1 VAINRVLIVR
11 LGALGDIIH
20 ALPVVAAL
28 REARPGV
35 AIDWLANA
43 KHRAILDLVP
53 TIDRR
58 VFLGPRPAG
67 ASAPSAPDTF
77 LGASGLVRAI
87 RSLRAA
93 RYDVA
98 LDLQGLG
105 KSAILARASGAR
117 RVVGFP
123 SGHLRE
129 AWARPFYGEV
139 SDPSGTVHVIDKNLS
154 LVRAI
159 GVTVT
164 DRAATL
170 DAGWFPITVPDS
182 SIVETVTRLLPLA
195 SGGRFALINP
205 GGGWPNKRWPTA
217 RLAAVASMLAARH
230 RLASIV
236 LWGPGEERLASAVVA
251 AAGGSAA
258 MAPPTSI
265 AAMLSLAKAAQL
277 IVSGDTGPLHLAAAV
292 GTPVVGIYGPTSP
305 RRNGPWNLEDVSLSR
320 FDDCV
325 CHHKRHCR
333 RTSSCLLD
341 IGVDE
346 VVAAIDRRLASRTP
360 TP

>member
-28 REARPGV
+28 REACPGV
-35 AIDWLANA
+35 AIDWLAKA

-53 TIDRR
+53 AIDRR
-58 VFLGPRPAG
+58 WFLGPRTTG
-67 ASAPSAPDTF
+67 ASASPAPDTF
-77 LGASGLVRAI
+77 LGASGLVRAV
-87 RSLRAA
+87 RALRGA

-105 KSAILARASGAR
+105 KSALLARASGAR

-123 SGHLRE
+123 GGYLRE
-129 AWARPFYGEV
+129 AWARPFYTAVG
-139 SDPSGTVHVIDKNLS
+139 DPSGTVHVIDKNLS
-154 LVRAI
+154 LVRRI
-159 GVTVT
+159 GVMATA
-164 DRAATL
+164 RAATL
-170 DAGWFPITVPDS
+170 GARSFPITVPDS
-182 SIVETVTRLLPLA
+182 PIVETAIRALPLA
-195 SGGRFALINP
+195 SDGGFALINP
-205 GGGWPNKRWPTA
+205 GGGWPNKRWPA
-217 RLAAVASMLAARH
+217 DRFAAVASALAARH

-236 LWGPGEERLASAVVA
+236 LWGPGEESLAFAVVA
-251 AAGGSAA
+251 AARGSAA
-258 MAPPTSI
+258 MAPPTSV
-265 AAMLSLAKAAQL
+265 AGVLSLAKAAQL

-305 RRNGPWNLEDVSLSR
+305 ARNGPWNPDDVSLSR

-325 CHHKRHCR
+325 CHHKRHCK

-346 VVAAIDRRLASRTP
+346 VVAAIDRRLASRAP
-360 TP
+360 TS